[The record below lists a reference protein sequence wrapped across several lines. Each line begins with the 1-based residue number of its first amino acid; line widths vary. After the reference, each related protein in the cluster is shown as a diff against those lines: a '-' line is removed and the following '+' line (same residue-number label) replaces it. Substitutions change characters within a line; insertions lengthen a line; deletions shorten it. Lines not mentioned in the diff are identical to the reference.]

1 MERLEENVDFR
12 RRRRDNRWT
21 GQTGTTV
28 TRALCLTLVVLQFV
42 MPILAHDH
50 GSGTH
55 LHADR
60 LLPSHHEDTD
70 DPDHD
75 HDAVYLPVAVSLVG
89 LRDAGPDAPLPIDVA
104 FASALNVASDAP
116 QLSPAPPLHP
126 HRPPPERPLFLSLCS
141 LRC

>member
-1 MERLEENVDFR
+1 M
-12 RRRRDNRWT
+12 
-21 GQTGTTV
+21 GMTV
-28 TRALCLTLVVLQFV
+28 TRALCLTLVVIQFV

-60 LLPSHHEDTD
+60 LLPCQHDTDSDSD

-89 LRDAGPDAPLPIDVA
+89 LRDAGPDAPAPLDVA
-104 FASALNVASDAP
+104 FACVLTTTPDAP
-116 QLSPAPPLHP
+116 LSLPTRTPYAY
-126 HRPPPERPLFLSLCS
+126 RPPPERPLFLSVCCF
-141 LRC
+141 RC